1 MNTDTTAK
9 TDTVAADTVA
19 ADTVAADTVAADTVA
34 ADTANREEGRLAS
47 PAHWTQAAVRRSPTR
62 TGSPG
67 SAQVVRPPTV
77 PPYYLGRPAQ
87 VWLAAFRYRGS
98 RPPA

>member
-1 MNTDTTAK
+1 MNTNTTAN
-9 TDTVAADTVA
+9 TYTVAAD
-19 ADTVAADTVAADTVA
+19 
-34 ADTANREEGRLAS
+34 
-47 PAHWTQAAVRRSPTR
+47 AAVRRSPTQ

-77 PPYYLGRPAQ
+77 PPYYLGRPAH

-98 RPPA
+98 RLAENA